1 MKQLKSIYDVIVIG
15 SGPSG
20 LAAAIAAKKG
30 GADDVLVLER
40 DIELGGIL
48 LQCIHNGF
56 GVETFK
62 EDLPGPS
69 YAQRFVDEAKAVG
82 VEYLLD
88 TMVLDVTPDRHVF
101 VTSSRGGLVELQA
114 RAIIMAMGCRERTRA
129 QIRLP
134 GPRPAGV
141 YTAGTAQRWVNVEG
155 YMPGKQFVIL
165 GSGDIGMIMARRLT
179 FEGAQVEGVLEVM
192 PYLTGLSRNYV
203 QCLLDFDI
211 PLHLSHTIKRI
222 IGKDRVEAVESVAV
236 DERWQPISGTEEIIP
251 CDTLLLSVGLIP
263 ENELSLKAGVALD
276 PVTGGPYV
284 DDSFQ
289 TNVPGIYAA
298 GNVVHVYDLVDWVTQ
313 AGLTAGK
320 RAAQQITNHES
331 RIMNEELRITN
342 YVPTKA
348 GENVRYVVPHKVDPE
363 TLTKDT
369 VMLQMRV
376 TQPLEQPVRVEVRN
390 GETLIARKNE
400 RYARP
405 GEMVNITLRGRD
417 YDAVRQAK
425 SLTVA
430 VVPR

>member
-1 MKQLKSIYDVIVIG
+1 MKTTYDVIVIG
-15 SGPSG
+15 SGPGG
-20 LAAAIAAKKG
+20 LAASIAAKKG

-69 YAQRFVDEAKAVG
+69 YAQRFIDEAKAIG
-82 VEYLLD
+82 VDYLLD
-88 TMVLDVTPDRHVF
+88 TMVLDVTPGRHIF

-179 FEGAQVEGVLEVM
+179 FEGAKVEGVLEVM

-211 PLHLSHTIKRI
+211 PLHLSHTVKRI
-222 IGKDRVEAVESVAV
+222 IGKNRVEAIESVAV
-236 DERWQPISGTEEIIP
+236 DERWQPVPGTEAIIP

-263 ENELSLKAGVALD
+263 ENELSLKAGVTLN
-276 PVTGGPYV
+276 PITGGPYV
-284 DDSFQ
+284 DDGFQ

-313 AGLTAGK
+313 AGITAGK

-331 RIMNEELRITN
+331 RIVNH
-342 YVPTKA
+342 VPTKA

-363 TLTKDT
+363 TLTEDT

-376 TQPLEQPVRVEVRN
+376 THPLEQPVRVEVYD
-390 GETLIARKNE
+390 GETLITRKNE

-405 GEMVNITLRGRD
+405 GEMVNITLRERD